1 MSLQLPH
8 NSDCGVQITDLFFSL
23 KIENWYRVIS
33 FGVISSLHHLTLHC
47 ANSSHGT

>member
-23 KIENWYRVIS
+23 KTENWYRINLIVS
-33 FGVISSLHHLTLHC
+33 PLHHLTLYC
-47 ANSSHGT
+47 ANWSHRT